1 MKKTSNSKIFSN
13 YLLVIVS
20 TTVVMFFLSS
30 FLVIILNSEKI
41 INDLKERIPVVVFL
55 KENITTIEFTQF
67 EKKLKINKKIKSFDF
82 ITNDVAAENLSNE
95 IGEDFLEF
103 LGYNPLLDS
112 FDIFFYS
119 EHINSF
125 NIDEIV
131 KQLNNEDFISEVT
144 YDAPL
149 IFLINSNFEKLKRIT
164 IILGCLFMVISL
176 ILINNTIRL
185 SLYSNRLN
193 IKTMQLVG
201 AKKSFIMWP
210 VIKNQIFF
218 VIVASIISSLIIL
231 LILYY
236 FSNNIFEIN
245 IYQIRSS
252 LIISFSASLLFSLLI
267 SFISTT
273 LITNRFLNSKI
284 DKLY

>member
-1 MKKTSNSKIFSN
+1 LKKNSNSKIFSN
-13 YLLVIVS
+13 YLLVIIS
-20 TTVVMFFLSS
+20 TTVVIFFLSS
-30 FLVIILNSEKI
+30 FLIIILNSEKI

-55 KENITTIEFTQF
+55 KENITTIEFAQF
-67 EKKLKINKKIKSFDF
+67 EKKLKINEKIKSFDF
-82 ITNDVAAENLSNE
+82 ITNDVAAENLSKD

-119 EHINSF
+119 EYINSF
-125 NIDEIV
+125 NVDKIV
-131 KQLNNEDFISEVT
+131 EQLKNEDFISEVT

-149 IFLINSNFEKLKRIT
+149 IFLINSNFEKLKKFT
-164 IILGCLFMVISL
+164 IILGCLFMLISL

-210 VIKNQIFF
+210 IIKNQIFF
-218 VIVASIISSLIIL
+218 VLTASIISSLIIL

-245 IYQIRSS
+245 IYQIQSS
-252 LIISFSASLLFSLLI
+252 LIISFSTSLLFSLLI

>member
-13 YLLVIVS
+13 YLLVIIS
-20 TTVVMFFLSS
+20 TTVVIFFLSS
-30 FLVIILNSEKI
+30 FLIIILNSEKI

-55 KENITTIEFTQF
+55 KENITTIEFAQF
-67 EKKLKINKKIKSFDF
+67 EKKLKINEKIKSFDF
-82 ITNDVAAENLSNE
+82 ITNDVAAENLSKD

-119 EHINSF
+119 EYINSF
-125 NIDEIV
+125 NVDKIV
-131 KQLNNEDFISEVT
+131 EQLKNEDFISEVT

-149 IFLINSNFEKLKRIT
+149 IFLINSNFEKLKKFT
-164 IILGCLFMVISL
+164 IILGCLFMLISL

-210 VIKNQIFF
+210 IIKNQIFF
-218 VIVASIISSLIIL
+218 VLTASIISSLIIL

-245 IYQIRSS
+245 IYQIQSS
-252 LIISFSASLLFSLLI
+252 LIISFSTSLLFSLLI

>member
-1 MKKTSNSKIFSN
+1 M
-13 YLLVIVS
+13 LVIIS
-20 TTVVMFFLSS
+20 TTVVIFFLSS

-55 KENITTIEFTQF
+55 KENITTIEFAQF
-67 EKKLKINKKIKSFDF
+67 EKKLKINERIKSFDF
-82 ITNDVAAENLSNE
+82 ITNDIAAENLSKD

-119 EHINSF
+119 EYINSF
-125 NIDEIV
+125 NVDKIV
-131 KQLNNEDFISEVT
+131 EQLKNEDFISEVT

-149 IFLINSNFEKLKRIT
+149 IFLINSNFEKLKKIT
-164 IILGCLFMVISL
+164 IILGCLFMLISL
-176 ILINNTIRL
+176 ILVNNTIRL

-210 VIKNQIFF
+210 IIKNQIFF
-218 VIVASIISSLIIL
+218 VLAASIISSLIIL

-245 IYQIRSS
+245 IYQIQSS
-252 LIISFSASLLFSLLI
+252 LIISFCASLLFSLLI

>member
-1 MKKTSNSKIFSN
+1 MRKTSNSKIFSN
-13 YLLVIVS
+13 YLLVIIS
-20 TTVVMFFLSS
+20 TTVVIFFLSS

-55 KENITTIEFTQF
+55 KENITTIEFAQF
-67 EKKLKINKKIKSFDF
+67 EKKLKINEKIKSFDF
-82 ITNDVAAENLSNE
+82 ITNDIAAENLSKD

-119 EHINSF
+119 EYINSF
-125 NIDEIV
+125 NVDKIV
-131 KQLNNEDFISEVT
+131 EQLKNEDFISEVT

-149 IFLINSNFEKLKRIT
+149 IFLINSNFEKLKKIT
-164 IILGCLFMVISL
+164 IILGCLFMLISL

-210 VIKNQIFF
+210 IIKNQIFF
-218 VIVASIISSLIIL
+218 VLAASIISSLIIL

-245 IYQIRSS
+245 IYQIQSS

>member
-20 TTVVMFFLSS
+20 TTVVIFFLSS

-67 EKKLKINKKIKSFDF
+67 EKKLKINEKIKSFDF
-82 ITNDVAAENLSNE
+82 ITNDVAAENLSKD

-131 KQLNNEDFISEVT
+131 KQLKNEDFISEVT

-164 IILGCLFMVISL
+164 IILVCLFMIISL

-210 VIKNQIFF
+210 VIKNQIVF

-245 IYQIRSS
+245 IYQIQSS

>member
-1 MKKTSNSKIFSN
+1 MKKNSNSKIFSN
-13 YLLVIVS
+13 YLLVIIS
-20 TTVVMFFLSS
+20 TTVVIFFLSS
-30 FLVIILNSEKI
+30 FLIIILNSEKI

-55 KENITTIEFTQF
+55 KENITTIEFAQF
-67 EKKLKINKKIKSFDF
+67 EKKLKINEKIKSFDF
-82 ITNDVAAENLSNE
+82 ITNDIAAENLSKD

-119 EHINSF
+119 EYINSF
-125 NIDEIV
+125 NVDKIV
-131 KQLNNEDFISEVT
+131 EQLKNEDFISEVT

-149 IFLINSNFEKLKRIT
+149 IFLINSNFEKLKKIT
-164 IILGCLFMVISL
+164 IILGCLFMLISL

-210 VIKNQIFF
+210 IIKNQIFF
-218 VIVASIISSLIIL
+218 VLAASIISSLIIL

-245 IYQIRSS
+245 IYQIQSS
-252 LIISFSASLLFSLLI
+252 LIISFSTSLLFSLLI

>member
-1 MKKTSNSKIFSN
+1 LKKNSNSKIFSN
-13 YLLVIVS
+13 YLLVIIS
-20 TTVVMFFLSS
+20 TTVVIFFLSS
-30 FLVIILNSEKI
+30 FLIIILNSEKI

-55 KENITTIEFTQF
+55 KENITTIEFAQF
-67 EKKLKINKKIKSFDF
+67 EKKLKINEKIKSFDF
-82 ITNDVAAENLSNE
+82 ITNDIAAENLSKD

-119 EHINSF
+119 EYINSF
-125 NIDEIV
+125 NVDKIV
-131 KQLNNEDFISEVT
+131 KQLKNEDFISEVT

-149 IFLINSNFEKLKRIT
+149 IFLINSNFEKLKKIT
-164 IILGCLFMVISL
+164 IILGCLFMLISL

-210 VIKNQIFF
+210 IIKNQIFF
-218 VIVASIISSLIIL
+218 VLTASIISSLIIL

-245 IYQIRSS
+245 IYQIQSS
-252 LIISFSASLLFSLLI
+252 LIISFSTSLLFSLLI

>member
-1 MKKTSNSKIFSN
+1 MKKNSNSKIFSN
-13 YLLVIVS
+13 YLLVIIS
-20 TTVVMFFLSS
+20 TTVVIFFLSS

-55 KENITTIEFTQF
+55 KENITTIEFAQF
-67 EKKLKINKKIKSFDF
+67 EKKLKINEKIKSFDF
-82 ITNDVAAENLSNE
+82 ITNDVAAENLSKD

-119 EHINSF
+119 EYINSF
-125 NIDEIV
+125 NVDKIV
-131 KQLNNEDFISEVT
+131 EQLKNEDFISEVT

-149 IFLINSNFEKLKRIT
+149 IFLINSNFEKLKKIT
-164 IILGCLFMVISL
+164 IILGCLFMLISL

-210 VIKNQIFF
+210 IIKNQIFF
-218 VIVASIISSLIIL
+218 VLAASIISSLIIL

-245 IYQIRSS
+245 IYQIQSS
-252 LIISFSASLLFSLLI
+252 LIISFSTSLLFSLLI

>member
-1 MKKTSNSKIFSN
+1 MRKTSNSKIFSN
-13 YLLVIVS
+13 YLLVIIS
-20 TTVVMFFLSS
+20 TTVVIFFLSS

-55 KENITTIEFTQF
+55 KENITTIEFAQF
-67 EKKLKINKKIKSFDF
+67 EKKLKINERIKSFDF
-82 ITNDVAAENLSNE
+82 ITNDIAAENLSKD

-119 EHINSF
+119 EYINSF
-125 NIDEIV
+125 NVDKIV
-131 KQLNNEDFISEVT
+131 EQLKNEDFISEVT

-149 IFLINSNFEKLKRIT
+149 IFLINSNFEKLKKIT
-164 IILGCLFMVISL
+164 IILGCLFMLISL

-210 VIKNQIFF
+210 IIKNQIFF
-218 VIVASIISSLIIL
+218 VLAASIISSLIIL

-245 IYQIRSS
+245 IYQIQSS
-252 LIISFSASLLFSLLI
+252 LIISFCASLLFSLLI

>member
-1 MKKTSNSKIFSN
+1 LKKTSNSKIFSN
-13 YLLVIVS
+13 YLLVIIS
-20 TTVVMFFLSS
+20 TTVVIFFLSS
-30 FLVIILNSEKI
+30 LLVIILNSEKI

-55 KENITTIEFTQF
+55 KENITTIEFAQF
-67 EKKLKINKKIKSFDF
+67 EKKLKINEKIKSFDF
-82 ITNDVAAENLSNE
+82 IPNDVAAENLSKD

-112 FDIFFYS
+112 FDVFFYS
-119 EHINSF
+119 EYINSF
-125 NIDEIV
+125 NVDKIV
-131 KQLNNEDFISEVT
+131 EQLKNEDFISEVT

-149 IFLINSNFEKLKRIT
+149 IFLINSNFEKLKKIT
-164 IILGCLFMVISL
+164 IVLGCLFMLISL

-210 VIKNQIFF
+210 IIKNQIFF
-218 VIVASIISSLIIL
+218 VLAASIISSLIIL

-245 IYQIRSS
+245 IYQIQSS
-252 LIISFSASLLFSLLI
+252 LIISFSTSLLFSLLI

>member
-13 YLLVIVS
+13 YLLVIIS
-20 TTVVMFFLSS
+20 TTVVIFFLSS

-55 KENITTIEFTQF
+55 KENITTIEFAQF
-67 EKKLKINKKIKSFDF
+67 EKKLKINERIKSFDF
-82 ITNDVAAENLSNE
+82 ITNDIAAENLSKD

-119 EHINSF
+119 EYINSF
-125 NIDEIV
+125 NVDKIV
-131 KQLNNEDFISEVT
+131 KQLKNEDFISEVT

-149 IFLINSNFEKLKRIT
+149 IFLINSNFEKLKKIT
-164 IILGCLFMVISL
+164 IILGCLFMLISL

-210 VIKNQIFF
+210 IIKNQIFF
-218 VIVASIISSLIIL
+218 VLAASIISSLIIL

-245 IYQIRSS
+245 IYQIQSS

>member
-13 YLLVIVS
+13 YLLVIIS
-20 TTVVMFFLSS
+20 TTVVIFFLSS

-55 KENITTIEFTQF
+55 KENITTIEFAQF
-67 EKKLKINKKIKSFDF
+67 EKKLKINEKIKSFDF
-82 ITNDVAAENLSNE
+82 ITNDIAAENLSKD

-119 EHINSF
+119 EYINSF
-125 NIDEIV
+125 NVDKIV
-131 KQLNNEDFISEVT
+131 EQLKNEDFISEVT

-149 IFLINSNFEKLKRIT
+149 IFLINSNFEKLKKIT
-164 IILGCLFMVISL
+164 IILGCLFMLISL

-210 VIKNQIFF
+210 IIKNQIFF
-218 VIVASIISSLIIL
+218 VLAASIISSLIIL

-245 IYQIRSS
+245 IYQIQSS

>member
-20 TTVVMFFLSS
+20 TTVVIFFLSS

-67 EKKLKINKKIKSFDF
+67 EKKLKINEKVKSFDF
-82 ITNDVAAENLSNE
+82 ITNIVAAENLSKE

-131 KQLNNEDFISEVT
+131 KELKNEDFISEVT

-210 VIKNQIFF
+210 VIKNQIIF

-245 IYQIRSS
+245 IYQIRTS

>member
-1 MKKTSNSKIFSN
+1 M
-13 YLLVIVS
+13 
-20 TTVVMFFLSS
+20 
-30 FLVIILNSEKI
+30 IILNSEKI

-55 KENITTIEFTQF
+55 KENITRIEFTQF
-67 EKKLKINKKIKSFDF
+67 EKKLKINEKVKSFNF
-82 ITNDVAAENLSNE
+82 ITNVVAAENLSKE

-131 KQLNNEDFISEVT
+131 KELKNEDFISEVT

-164 IILGCLFMVISL
+164 IILGCLFMLISL

-210 VIKNQIFF
+210 VIKNQIIF

>member
-1 MKKTSNSKIFSN
+1 MRKTSNSKIFSN
-13 YLLVIVS
+13 YLLVIIS
-20 TTVVMFFLSS
+20 TTVVIFFLSS

-55 KENITTIEFTQF
+55 KENITTIEFAQF
-67 EKKLKINKKIKSFDF
+67 EKKLKINERIKSFDF
-82 ITNDVAAENLSNE
+82 ITNDIAAENLSKD

-119 EHINSF
+119 EYINSF
-125 NIDEIV
+125 NVDKIV
-131 KQLNNEDFISEVT
+131 EQLKNEDFISEVT

-149 IFLINSNFEKLKRIT
+149 IFLINSNFEKLKKIT
-164 IILGCLFMVISL
+164 IILGCLFMLISL

-210 VIKNQIFF
+210 IIKNQIFF
-218 VIVASIISSLIIL
+218 VLAASIISSLIIL

-245 IYQIRSS
+245 IYQIQSS

>member
-1 MKKTSNSKIFSN
+1 LKKNSNSKIFSN
-13 YLLVIVS
+13 YLLVIIS
-20 TTVVMFFLSS
+20 TTVVIFFLSS
-30 FLVIILNSEKI
+30 FLIIILNSEKI

-55 KENITTIEFTQF
+55 KENITTIEFAQF
-67 EKKLKINKKIKSFDF
+67 EKKLKINEKIKSFDF
-82 ITNDVAAENLSNE
+82 ITNDVAAENLSKD

-119 EHINSF
+119 EYINSF
-125 NIDEIV
+125 NVDKIV
-131 KQLNNEDFISEVT
+131 EQLKNEDFISEVT

-149 IFLINSNFEKLKRIT
+149 IFLINSNFEKLKKIT
-164 IILGCLFMVISL
+164 IILGCLFMLISL

-210 VIKNQIFF
+210 IIKNQIFF
-218 VIVASIISSLIIL
+218 VLTASIISSLIIL

-245 IYQIRSS
+245 IYQIQSS
-252 LIISFSASLLFSLLI
+252 LIISFSTSLLFSLLI

>member
-1 MKKTSNSKIFSN
+1 M
-13 YLLVIVS
+13 
-20 TTVVMFFLSS
+20 
-30 FLVIILNSEKI
+30 IILNSEKI

-67 EKKLKINKKIKSFDF
+67 EKKLKINEKIKSFDF
-82 ITNDVAAENLSNE
+82 ITNDEAAENLSKD

-131 KQLNNEDFISEVT
+131 KHLKNEEFISEVT

-149 IFLINSNFEKLKRIT
+149 IFLINSNFKKLKSIT
-164 IILGCLFMVISL
+164 LALGCLFILISL

-193 IKTMQLVG
+193 IKTMQMVG
-201 AKKSFIMWP
+201 AKKSFIIGP
-210 VIKNQIFF
+210 IIKNQLFF
-218 VIVASIISSLIIL
+218 VIVASILSSIIIL
-231 LILYY
+231 SILVYI
-236 FSNNIFEIN
+236 SNNFFEIDL
-245 IYQIRSS
+245 YQIKNSLFISFLTSFLFS
-252 LIISFSASLLFSLLI
+252 LIISFV
-267 SFISTT
+267 STT
-273 LITNRFLNSKI
+273 FITNKFLNSKI

>member
-1 MKKTSNSKIFSN
+1 MKKNSNSKIFSN
-13 YLLVIVS
+13 YLLVIIS
-20 TTVVMFFLSS
+20 TTVVIFFLSS
-30 FLVIILNSEKI
+30 FLIIILNSEKI

-55 KENITTIEFTQF
+55 KENITTIEFAQF
-67 EKKLKINKKIKSFDF
+67 EKKLKINEKIKSFDF
-82 ITNDVAAENLSNE
+82 ITNDVAAENLSKD

-119 EHINSF
+119 EYINSF
-125 NIDEIV
+125 NVDKIV
-131 KQLNNEDFISEVT
+131 EQLKNEDFISEVT

-149 IFLINSNFEKLKRIT
+149 IFLINSNFEKLKKFT
-164 IILGCLFMVISL
+164 IILGCLFMLISL

-210 VIKNQIFF
+210 IIKNQIFF
-218 VIVASIISSLIIL
+218 VLTASIISSLIIL

>member
-13 YLLVIVS
+13 YLLVIIS
-20 TTVVMFFLSS
+20 TTVVIFFLSS

-55 KENITTIEFTQF
+55 KENITTIEFAQF
-67 EKKLKINKKIKSFDF
+67 EKKLKINEKIKSFDF
-82 ITNDVAAENLSNE
+82 ITNDIAADNLSKD

-119 EHINSF
+119 EYINSF
-125 NIDEIV
+125 NVDKIV
-131 KQLNNEDFISEVT
+131 EQLKNEDFISEVT

-149 IFLINSNFEKLKRIT
+149 IFLINSNFEKLKKIT
-164 IILGCLFMVISL
+164 IILGCLFMIISL

-210 VIKNQIFF
+210 IIKNQIFF
-218 VIVASIISSLIIL
+218 VLAASIISSLIIL

-245 IYQIRSS
+245 IYQIQSS

>member
-1 MKKTSNSKIFSN
+1 MITI
-13 YLLVIVS
+13 
-20 TTVVMFFLSS
+20 LS
-30 FLVIILNSEKI
+30 SEKI
-41 INDLKERIPVVVFL
+41 INNLKEKIPVVVFL
-55 KENITTIEFTQF
+55 KENTTTIELAQF
-67 EKKLKINKKIKSFDF
+67 EKKLKIDEKVKSFDF
-82 ITNDVAAENLSNE
+82 ITKDRAAENLSKN

-119 EHINSF
+119 DYIDSF
-125 NIDEIV
+125 KVDEIV
-131 KQLNNEDFISEVT
+131 NKFKSEDFIDEVT

-149 IFLINSNFEKLKRIT
+149 IFLINSNFEKLKNIT
-164 IILGCLFMVISL
+164 IILGCLFMLISL

-210 VIKNQIFF
+210 IIKSQIFF
-218 VIVASIISSLIIL
+218 AITASIISSLIIIFI
-231 LILYY
+231 LIYL
-236 FSNNIFEIN
+236 SNNVFEIN
-245 IYQIRSS
+245 INEILNS
-252 LIISFSASLLFSLLI
+252 LIISFTTSLLFSLFI
-267 SFISTT
+267 SFMSTT
-273 LITNRFLNSKI
+273 LITNKFLNSKI

>member
-1 MKKTSNSKIFSN
+1 MKKNSNSKIFSN
-13 YLLVIVS
+13 YLLVIIS
-20 TTVVMFFLSS
+20 TTVVIFFLSS
-30 FLVIILNSEKI
+30 FLIIILNSEKI

-55 KENITTIEFTQF
+55 KENITTIEFAQF
-67 EKKLKINKKIKSFDF
+67 EKKLKINEKIKSFDF
-82 ITNDVAAENLSNE
+82 ITNDVAAENLSKD

-119 EHINSF
+119 EYINSF
-125 NIDEIV
+125 NVDKIV
-131 KQLNNEDFISEVT
+131 EQLKNEDFISEVT

-149 IFLINSNFEKLKRIT
+149 IFLINSNFEKLKKFT
-164 IILGCLFMVISL
+164 IILGCLFMLISL

-210 VIKNQIFF
+210 IIKNQIFF
-218 VIVASIISSLIIL
+218 VLTASIISSLIIL

-245 IYQIRSS
+245 IYQIQSS
-252 LIISFSASLLFSLLI
+252 LIISFSTSLLFSLLI

>member
-13 YLLVIVS
+13 YLLVIIS
-20 TTVVMFFLSS
+20 TTVVIFFLSS

-55 KENITTIEFTQF
+55 KENITTIEFAQF
-67 EKKLKINKKIKSFDF
+67 EKKLKINERIKSFDF
-82 ITNDVAAENLSNE
+82 ITNDIAAENLSKD

-119 EHINSF
+119 EYINSF
-125 NIDEIV
+125 NVDKIV
-131 KQLNNEDFISEVT
+131 EQLKNEDFISEVT

-149 IFLINSNFEKLKRIT
+149 IFLINSNFEKLKKIT
-164 IILGCLFMVISL
+164 IILGCLFMLISL
-176 ILINNTIRL
+176 ILVNNTIRL

-210 VIKNQIFF
+210 IIKNQIFF
-218 VIVASIISSLIIL
+218 VLAASIISSLIIL

-245 IYQIRSS
+245 IYQIQSS